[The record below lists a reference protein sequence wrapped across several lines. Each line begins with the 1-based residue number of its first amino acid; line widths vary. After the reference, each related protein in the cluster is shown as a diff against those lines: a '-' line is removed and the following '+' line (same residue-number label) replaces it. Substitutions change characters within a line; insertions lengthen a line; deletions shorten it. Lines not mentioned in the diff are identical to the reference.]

1 MKIVALIARI
11 LLGLIFVVFGLNIFL
26 QFIPAPPMPPGPM
39 KDFSGALFATHYI
52 HVVGFFQVLTG
63 VLLLV
68 NRFVPLALT
77 LLAPVI
83 FNIIVTHVLMS
94 PSGIPMALLVTVLW
108 FLVFLRVR
116 SSFQGLFEA
125 RGCA

>member
-26 QFIPAPPMPPGPM
+26 QFIPTPPMPPGPM
-39 KDFSGALFATHYI
+39 KDFSTSMFVTHYI

-63 VLLLV
+63 VMLLI
-68 NRFVPLALT
+68 NRYVPLALT

-83 FNIIVTHVLMS
+83 FNIILTHVLMA
-94 PSGIPMALLVTVLW
+94 PSGIPMALLVTLLW
-108 FLVFLRVR
+108 FIVFGRVR
-116 SSFQGLFEA
+116 SSFSGVLEA
-125 RGCA
+125 RSCA

>member
-11 LLGLIFVVFGLNIFL
+11 LLGLIFVFFGTNIFL
-26 QFIPAPPMPPGPM
+26 QFLPVPPMPPGPM
-39 KDFSGALFATHYI
+39 KDFSGAMFVTHYI

-83 FNIIVTHVLMS
+83 FNIILTHVLMS
-94 PSGIPMALLVTVLW
+94 PSGIPMALIVTVLW
-108 FLVFLRVR
+108 FIVFWRVR